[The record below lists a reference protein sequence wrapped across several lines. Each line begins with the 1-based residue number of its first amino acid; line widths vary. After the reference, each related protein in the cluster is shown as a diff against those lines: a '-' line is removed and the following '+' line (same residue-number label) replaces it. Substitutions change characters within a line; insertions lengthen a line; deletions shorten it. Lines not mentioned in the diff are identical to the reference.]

1 MMKRILS
8 MAMLALASQTVLM
21 AQKTM
26 DVMLCNNTKTVRKD
40 VPNVVN
46 LKGIDMEVKSAIV
59 TINGKEIPSQ
69 LDDIDNDGTFDELAF
84 TADIAPK
91 TKLTARIELSDGGEP
106 RPYPARTHAQL
117 ILRNNKVKIKNK
129 HDIYVRELSVTGSS
143 NPFQTVHHHGPAFE
157 SELVAYRL
165 YFDKR
170 QTMDLY
176 GKYKKQL
183 EIAQTQFYPDST
195 QKANGYGD
203 DVLWVGNTF
212 GLGAVRGWDGKDP
225 RMLDDLKYRTMRV
238 VAQGPV
244 RAIVEIVD
252 QDWNTYN
259 NDCARVTM
267 TTRYTIYAGH
277 RDCQVDLFLR
287 RPAKGLKLATGI
299 INVKGSEELTDHHG
313 LRGCWGTDWP
323 VAPKD
328 SAGHKP
334 ETVGLGIY
342 IPSKYVVKELPAN
355 KDNYPFVIGNFD
367 DYSSPIG
374 NYASHLR
381 YYITFTSTN
390 ETFGPGSKSA
400 WFKYLKQWSA
410 ELDATL

>member
-1 MMKRILS
+1 MKRILS
-8 MAMLALASQTVLM
+8 LAIIALIALVAS
-21 AQKTM
+21 AQKTIN
-26 DVMLCNNTKTVRKD
+26 VKLSNALKRERTD
-40 VPNVVN
+40 VPCVVN
-46 LKGIDMEVKSAIV
+46 LKDQGIDVRSALV
-59 TINGKEIPSQ
+59 TINGKEIASQ
-69 LDDIDNDGTFDELAF
+69 LDDLDKDGTYDELAF

-91 TKLTARIELSDGGEP
+91 TSVTAIVELSDKGEP
-106 RPYPARTHAQL
+106 RSYKARTHAQL
-117 ILRNNKVKIKNK
+117 ILRNSKVKIKNK
-129 HDIYVRELSVTGSS
+129 HDIFLRELTVEGKS
-143 NPFQTVHHHGPAFE
+143 NPFAIVHHHGPAFE

-165 YFDKR
+165 YFDHR

-183 EIAQTQFYPDST
+183 EIADTQFYPDKD
-195 QKANGYGD
+195 QIAQGYGD

-212 GLGAVRGWDGKDP
+212 GLGAARGWDGKEP

-252 QDWNTYN
+252 QDWSTYN
-259 NDCARVTM
+259 NKDCARVTM
-267 TTRYTIYAGH
+267 TTRYTIFAGH

-287 RPAKGLKLATGI
+287 KPAKGLELATGI
-299 INVKGSEELTDHHG
+299 INVKGSEEYNNHKG

-323 VAPKD
+323 VALKD

-342 IPSKYVVKELPAN
+342 IPKKYIISELPAN
-355 KDNYPFVIGNFD
+355 KDNYPYVIGNFE

-374 NYASHLR
+374 NYAAHLR
-381 YYITFTSTN
+381 YFITFTSAN
-390 ETFGPGSKSA
+390 ETFGPGSKDA
-400 WFKYLKQWSA
+400 WFKYLEEWEE
-410 ELDATL
+410 EL

>member
-1 MMKRILS
+1 MKQILS
-8 MAMLALASQTVLM
+8 LAIVALVAQAAT
-21 AQKTM
+21 AQKTIEM
-26 DVMLCNNTKTVRKD
+26 KLSNTTKAARQD
-40 VPNVVN
+40 VPYVIS
-46 LKGIDMEVKSAIV
+46 LKDAGIDVKSALV
-59 TINGKEIPSQ
+59 TINGKEIASQ
-69 LDDIDNDGTFDELAF
+69 LDDLDNDGTMDELAF

-91 TKLTARIELSDGGEP
+91 TTLTARVELSDQGEP
-106 RPYPARTHAQL
+106 RSYAARTHAQM
-117 ILRNNKVKIKNK
+117 ILRNSKVKIKNK
-129 HDIYVRELSVTGSS
+129 HDIYLRELTVTGKS
-143 NPFQTVHHHGPAFE
+143 NPFAIVHHHGPAFE

-165 YFDKR
+165 YFDHR

-176 GKYKKQL
+176 GKHKKQL
-183 EIAQTQFYPDST
+183 EIAETQFYPDSA
-195 QKANGYGD
+195 QLANGYGD

-212 GLGAVRGWDGKDP
+212 GLGATRGWDGKEP
-225 RMLDDLKYRTMRV
+225 RMLNDLKYRTMRV
-238 VAQGPV
+238 IAQGPV

-259 NDCARVTM
+259 INKECARVTM

-287 RPAKGLKLATGI
+287 KPAKKLELATGI
-299 INVKGSEELTDHHG
+299 INVKGSTEYNNHMG

-323 VAPKD
+323 VALKD

-342 IPSKYVVKELPAN
+342 IPKKYIKQELSAN

-381 YYITFTSTN
+381 YYITFTSAN
-390 ETFGPGSKSA
+390 ETFGFKSMDE
-400 WFKYLKQWSA
+400 WFKYLEDWEK
-410 ELDATL
+410 ELQE

>member
-1 MMKRILS
+1 MKILS
-8 MAMLALASQTVLM
+8 IALVALMAQTAM
-21 AQKTM
+21 AQKTLN
-26 DVMLCNNTKTVRKD
+26 VEISNPSKAERKD
-40 VPNVVN
+40 YPRVVN
-46 LKGIDMEVKSAIV
+46 LKDAGIDVRSAVV
-59 TINGKEIPSQ
+59 TIDGKEIPCQ
-69 LDDIDNDGTFDELAF
+69 LDDLDNDGTYDELAF

-91 TKLTARIELSDGGEP
+91 TTLTAKVELLDNGEP
-106 RPYPARTHAQL
+106 RSYPAKTHAQL
-117 ILRNNKVKIKNK
+117 ILRNSKVKIKNK
-129 HDIYVRELSVTGSS
+129 HDIFVRELSVTGKS
-143 NPFQTVHHHGPAFE
+143 NPYQTVHHHGPAFE

-165 YFDKR
+165 YFDHR

-212 GLGAVRGWDGKDP
+212 GLGAVRGWDGKEP
-225 RMLDDLKYRTMRV
+225 RMLDDLKYRTMRI

-259 NDCARVTM
+259 NNSPRVTM

-277 RDCQVDLFLR
+277 RDTQVDLFFR
-287 RPAKGLKLATGI
+287 RPATGIELATGI
-299 INVKGSEELTDHHG
+299 INVKGSEEYSNHKG

-323 VAPKD
+323 VALKD

-342 IPSKYVVKELPAN
+342 IPKKYVVKELPAN

-367 DYSSPIG
+367 T
-374 NYASHLR
+374 HMR
-381 YYITFTSTN
+381 YYITFTSAN
-390 ETFGPGSKSA
+390 ESFGYGSKDA
-400 WFKYLKQWSA
+400 WFEYLKDWAA
-410 ELDATL
+410 ELE